1 MIGLK
6 CDYHV
11 YKLLVSKFL
20 SFNYHTKQACY
31 FYKYLQ
37 RRKNCTQVKTIFEVQ
52 IKSAMRTV
60 ENILDTKEDAS
71 NTIEP
76 EAMVIDAL
84 KKLISVNLSYLVV
97 MENGKFA
104 GIFSERDYTRKLVLE
119 GRSSRDTMVRDVMT
133 TNLPVV
139 SPSKSVED
147 CMYLMN
153 TRGARYLAAFDD
165 DEFEGIITIHD
176 LLRQALASKH
186 EVFDDTVNELIN
198 HDESGKVF

>member
-1 MIGLK
+1 
-6 CDYHV
+6 
-11 YKLLVSKFL
+11 
-20 SFNYHTKQACY
+20 
-31 FYKYLQ
+31 
-37 RRKNCTQVKTIFEVQ
+37 
-52 IKSAMRTV
+52 MRTV

-71 NTIEP
+71 NSIGP
-76 EAMVIDAL
+76 DVMVIDAL

-97 MENGKFA
+97 RENDQFL

-119 GRSSRDTMVRDVMT
+119 GRSSRDTVVRDVMT

-139 SPSKSVED
+139 GLSKTVED

-153 TRGARYLAAFDD
+153 TRGSRYLAAFD
-165 DEFEGIITIHD
+165 EEHFEGIITIHD

-198 HDESGKVF
+198 HDESGRVF